1 MLTYTYRGF
10 IGEEKDKGIEN
21 VFEEIMTEN
30 FLSLKEETDIKV
42 QKEQRVPNKMNPNR
56 PTPRHIIVKMSKV
69 KNKER
74 LLKAAREKRS
84 HVQGN
89 PHKAIN

>member
-30 FLSLKEETDIKV
+30 FPNIKKETDIHGQEV
-42 QKEQRVPNKMNPNR
+42 QRVPNKMNTNR
-56 PTPRHIIVKMSKV
+56 LTPDKS
-69 KNKER
+69 
-74 LLKAAREKRS
+74 
-84 HVQGN
+84 
-89 PHKAIN
+89 